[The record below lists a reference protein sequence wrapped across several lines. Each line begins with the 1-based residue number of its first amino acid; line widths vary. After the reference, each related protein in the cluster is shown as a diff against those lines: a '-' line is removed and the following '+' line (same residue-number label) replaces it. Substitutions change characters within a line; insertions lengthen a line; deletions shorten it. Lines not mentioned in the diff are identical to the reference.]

1 MSVIIEAEG
10 LDAPFL
16 EKTPDEGRELNLV
29 LDGENRRRRT
39 SSNLASFELADPDI
53 LRGAHVAT
61 CLACGGSALRDGS
74 PLTLPGLPT
83 GNGESY
89 GWLLD
94 TMSSSVSRCVP
105 VPRRNGTVRQ
115 PYDWYEHSFSVTTID
130 DFWSHSW
137 HAPYLQKL
145 ATLLIHY
152 NGLAAYVTSMAVAAI
167 AMVAFAVVS
176 LAYDNKPKN
185 VFLVKMKCKAGSDGV
200 EDGVDPLEDWVDP
213 HCAEPVYFSVWS
225 EVSAIIT
232 FLLVLLF
239 WRRKRTV
246 FLDKICIHQT
256 DAEKKAQGVEGIS
269 CFLHKSCDM
278 ILLWDPSYLER
289 LWCTF
294 EMAAFS
300 KTKNKDTR
308 FLHIRPVIWGQV
320 VIVEM
325 ALLFTIGIVDHF
337 LADKYG
343 LGQLAPKGGA
353 IFGMFGE
360 LKDKAAR
367 SALYS
372 LVFFHTLLFMV
383 SIHWFRVYAR
393 GLVKLQVQLNTF
405 TVAQAKCF
413 CCSVNHIDPST
424 GARMFCD
431 KEAVTECIVEW
442 FGGVDD
448 FELYVQRD
456 LRAHFWK
463 QFGQLGGRTF
473 PFNLCV
479 ASSAPRVW
487 AHMDKVSAYWSQQHW
502 HAGAYYLLQ
511 GIAYS
516 LILYPM
522 ILQFLAFVGQY
533 TYPKPTFLGCT
544 WALDMFKSFLLGLP
558 LGFVIMGGYESLGRL
573 NQVWA

>member
-1 MSVIIEAEG
+1 MAVVIEAEG
-10 LDAPFL
+10 IDVPFL
-16 EKTPDEGRELNLV
+16 EKTGTEESEELLV
-29 LDGENRRRRT
+29 IDRENRRRRT
-39 SSNLASFELADPDI
+39 RSNLASFELEDPDI
-53 LRGAHVAT
+53 LRGARVAT

-74 PLTLPGLPT
+74 PLTLPGLSPGT
-83 GNGESY
+83 GNSCS
-89 GWLLD
+89 WLLD
-94 TMSSSVSRCVP
+94 TMPTSVKRCVP
-105 VPRRNGTVRQ
+105 VPRLNPGHVRQ
-115 PYDWYEHSFSVTTID
+115 PYNWYEHSFAVNTID

-152 NGLAAYVTSMAVAAI
+152 NGLAAYVIATAAAAI
-167 AMVAFAVVS
+167 AMVAFLIVS
-176 LAYDNKPKN
+176 LAYKGQPE
-185 VFLVKMKCKAGSDGV
+185 VFLVKRKCKAMAV
-200 EDGVDPLEDWVDP
+200 ECKD
-213 HCAEPVYFSVWS
+213 VYFSVWS

-232 FLLVLLF
+232 FVLVLLF
-239 WRRKRTV
+239 WRRRRTV

-256 DAEKKAQGVEGIS
+256 DPEKKAQGVEGIS
-269 CFLHKSCDM
+269 CFLHNSCDM

-325 ALLFTIGIVDHF
+325 ALLFTIGIVDHIF
-337 LADKYG
+337 AKKYG
-343 LGQLAPKGGA
+343 LVQLAPKKYA
-353 IFGMFGE
+353 FWDLADHSA
-360 LKDKAAR
+360 LK
-367 SALYS
+367 SLYS
-372 LVFFHTLLFMV
+372 LVFFHTLMFMV

-393 GLVKLQVQLNTF
+393 GLEKLQVQLNTF

-413 CCSVNHIDPST
+413 CCSVNHIDPTS

-479 ASSAPRVW
+479 ASSTPRIW
-487 AHMDKVSAYWSQQHW
+487 AHMDKVSAYWSQGDW
-502 HAGAYYLLQ
+502 STGAYYLLQ

-558 LGFVIMGGYESLGRL
+558 MGVVIMGAYESLARL
-573 NQVWA
+573 NQLVPHGG